1 MATKVFLKCV
11 AVGHIAGWTLGKE
24 YPVSDRGTFSS
35 DRGVDG
41 FLACG
46 LTFGGNKFERIERD
60 CFEHG
65 GKTWFR
71 HTPGDPMPC
80 YGSALT
86 NTICQAEIDDIP
98 LMNARPAEAWSWGKG
113 TSVIGWRYADS
124 EQKQPVGD
132 DWVSMPAGQAV
143 IARKG
148 VPCVVVD
155 GDSFSETKSEA
166 RHYQVFDNPLAGGV
180 LFPVFPVPDPNCAM
194 IQDDMPI
201 FAVEDSSLTPAQ
213 RRHWEEMEAKQA
225 AREQLKHDAEAK
237 ALKERADQLADAGRA
252 MDRVNQDHGH
262 RLGWMR

>member
-124 EQKQPVGD
+124 EQKQPVAIG
-132 DWVSMPAGQAV
+132 WHQWRSTGVWIGK
-143 IARKG
+143 ARTA
-148 VPCVVVD
+148 D
-155 GDSFSETKSEA
+155 EDESE
-166 RHYQVFDNPLAGGV
+166 RNDQYQNFAWLEFLKRAA
-180 LFPVFPVPDPNCAM
+180 PDVA
-194 IQDDMPI
+194 
-201 FAVEDSSLTPAQ
+201 AVEDTSLPPRIRRIVNEKEEVHAAKKKLAKDAQ
-213 RRHWEEMEAKQA
+213 T
-225 AREQLKHDAEAK
+225 K

>member
-143 IARKG
+143 IAREG
-148 VPCVVVD
+148 VPCAAFD
-155 GDSFSETKSEA
+155 DDLSE
-166 RHYQVFDNPLAGGV
+166 
-180 LFPVFPVPDPNCAM
+180 
-194 IQDDMPI
+194 PI
-201 FAVEDSSLTPAQ
+201 FGIPVAIGWHQWRSTGVWIGKARTADEDESERNDLIAAVEDSTLTPAQ

-252 MDRVNQDHGH
+252 MDRVNQDHSH
-262 RLGWMR
+262 KLGWRS